1 MNFNDQILYKVL
13 EFILEKVGENYAIL
27 TAEEVL
33 NSTNLNLPSEELL
46 NTFNALNFKGAIRLK
61 YNDGKTFCCAITPR
75 GKELVERFS
84 LQATKDCKTSDKTP
98 YFLIF
103 ISAFLGGVL
112 GGIITQIAGFIL

>member
-1 MNFNDQILYKVL
+1 MSFSCQTLDKLL
-13 EFILEKVGENYAIL
+13 EYISEKVGENFAIL

-33 NSTNLNLPSEELL
+33 KSTELNLSQEELL
-46 NTFNALNFKGAIRLK
+46 NSFNTLNFKGAISLK

-75 GKELVERFS
+75 GKEIVERFG
-84 LQATKDCKTSDKTP
+84 LQVVKDCKTSDKMP

-112 GGIITQIAGFIL
+112 GGIITQIVWLIL